1 MILLSNGFLILVHSR
16 FLFPSTVVADLEL
29 QRPKRLTTFGS
40 VLTMP
45 PNSEI
50 QLKAN
55 IDDAQFKLNNPATS
69 AGRNLINVTESGMV
83 SSGDQIGFA
92 SVMVCVCVCVLAMF
106 AGPWEKVLLE
116 CDVP

>member
-1 MILLSNGFLILVHSR
+1 MILLSNGFLIFVHSR
-16 FLFPSTVVADLEL
+16 FLVPSAVVADLEL

-92 SVMVCVCVCVLAMF
+92 SVMVCVLAMF
-106 AGPWEKVLLE
+106 AGPWEKVLLQ